1 MLKAKDTHMYTCTTC
16 IHTLTYTCMRGLPHM
31 HAHTHPHMYPWPH
44 VYMFAH
50 TTHVYTHHA
59 RAMCVHMHV
68 LSDNLRWLT
77 EARPRRSQNYQI
89 KTRLW
94 REETGEDQHQVLG
107 EASPPLFKAGD
118 CCLKILPCYALH
130 NDF

>member
-16 IHTLTYTCMRGLPHM
+16 IHTLTYTL
-31 HAHTHPHMYPWPH
+31 HAWVPTQACSHSP
-44 VYMFAH
+44 
-50 TTHVYTHHA
+50 THVPMATCLYVRTHHTCVHTPHTC
-59 RAMCVHMHV
+59 AMCVHMHV

-94 REETGEDQHQVLG
+94 REETGEDQHQALG

-118 CCLKILPCYALH
+118 C
-130 NDF
+130 